1 MAPRTRGVAALHL
14 LPETPNP
21 DSVGARGGVGG
32 WCHWRTPVQH
42 FTSARFGL
50 AVRTAAPGTQVLPT
64 RAPPV
69 PGVPGSLRPLPQG
82 TLHSPGRAPQPRAHT
97 GPGPLQPAWIP
108 RVSSQHRGGERG
120 ARACV
125 PCSRSASPFWLL
137 RGGNHTSFRRSRWKR
152 IQGTQ
157 RSLQPNA
164 AARLLFIETGRSA
177 AGRGG
182 PARAAGTRF
191 LASRARQGVRA
202 GRA

>member
-1 MAPRTRGVAALHL
+1 MYGTAYARSGGSPSSPRDPESGFSRGTERGGRVVSLEDPRPTLHLRQIWVGRKDCSSGNPGAAHACTSRTRRSRV
-14 LPETPNP
+14 PSSPP
-21 DSVGARGGVGG
+21 
-32 WCHWRTPVQH
+32 
-42 FTSARFGL
+42 
-50 AVRTAAPGTQVLPT
+50 PG
-64 RAPPV
+64 
-69 PGVPGSLRPLPQG
+69 
-82 TLHSPGRAPQPRAHT
+82 HAPQPRAHT
-97 GPGPLQPAWIP
+97 GPGPLQPVWIP